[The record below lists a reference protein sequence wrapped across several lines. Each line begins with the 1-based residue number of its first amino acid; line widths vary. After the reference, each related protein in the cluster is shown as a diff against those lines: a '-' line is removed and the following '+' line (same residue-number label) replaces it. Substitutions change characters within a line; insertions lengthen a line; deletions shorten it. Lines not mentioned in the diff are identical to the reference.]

1 MRLIWGTWSGAIRA
15 AMSASPIAAAAA
27 ATTFVAP
34 LVLRPTST
42 AGISYLSQNNRFF
55 SFSRDFEQAQRGK
68 PSASSQDAGQF
79 AKSIYYI

>member
-1 MRLIWGTWSGAIRA
+1 
-15 AMSASPIAAAAA
+15 MSASPIAAAAA

-55 SFSRDFEQAQRGK
+55 IFQEISNEQAQRGK
-68 PSASSQDAGQF
+68 PRVVTNKPSEESRE
-79 AKSIYYI
+79 